1 MEHQATPNYC
11 PDGKISALV
20 AAAGS
25 DARRGIRDLE
35 TMLKDYPGD
44 ARLHFL
50 KGSLLA
56 GEQDYSAAR
65 LSMRHAVDLAPDY
78 HVARFQLG
86 FLLLTSGE
94 PHAAQEAWGPLHSLP
109 SDHYLRMFVNGLC
122 HLIRDEFA
130 DAIKLLK
137 KGIVLNNENPPMNR
151 DMQLI
156 IEQVTRQMD
165 QAGGGAEGSLSS
177 VDFLLQQS
185 ALKPK
190 R

>member
-1 MEHQATPNYC
+1 MESRSVPAYC
-11 PDGKISALV
+11 PEGKITALL
-20 AAAGS
+20 AAVGA
-25 DARRGIRDLE
+25 DMRRGMRDLD
-35 TMLKDYPGD
+35 TMLGEYPQD

-65 LSMRHAVDLAPDY
+65 AAMRHAVDLAPDY

-94 PHAAQEAWGPLHSLP
+94 PHAAQEAWGPLHALP
-109 SDHYLRMFVNGLC
+109 SDQYLHIFVQGLC

-130 DAIKLLK
+130 ETIKLLQ
-137 KGIVLNNENPPMNR
+137 KGITLNNENLPMNR

-156 IEQVTRQMD
+156 IEEAKKRMD
-165 QAGGGAEGSLSS
+165 QNADSDGPVSS
-177 VDFLLQQS
+177 VDFLLQQA
-185 ALKPK
+185 ALRPK